1 MIAIKTLKLRTRR
14 VRKGKDRILRE
25 LMADWKQ
32 LVEYFFDI
40 CVRYDVKSKAKLHAL
55 AYSASKSIVPDKKWH
70 SKYRYTAMEV
80 AVATYK
86 SWTKLKKKRR
96 AEKRPEFKKFFLKLY
111 KESNGIG
118 VYRIFRKD
126 DAWFVRIA
134 TTPRNAVVLPL
145 VVSDY
150 EAKFLEVWMKGK
162 IILGEAYLRRLSDG
176 SYELHIAIKK
186 EVEEKDFERRLGV
199 DINERNVTLS
209 VLDGGRV
216 IYAERVG
223 LDGIVELDYTYKMVW
238 IRRLQKKLYSGENP
252 RHLPKWKIKIIQRYA
267 GRWRRRK
274 EHLLHVVAK
283 RIVALATTFQA
294 RIVLEDLR
302 DIKSRILNK
311 SRRLNRRLFL
321 ADFRKLQFLIEY
333 KARWI
338 GVPVSYV
345 DPRRTSRLCPIC
357 GSPMTGL
364 SQRELVCGRCG
375 VVFDRDF
382 AASINIALRDVARG
396 VRAETPM
403 SWVLRRSV
411 SADGCP
417 WEGTTCAMR
426 GRYSSPN
433 ITKLGNTYPE

>member
-1 MIAIKTLKLRTRR
+1 MIAVKTLKLRTRR
-14 VRKGKDRILRE
+14 VRKGKDRILQS
-25 LMADWKQ
+25 LMADWKR

-86 SWTKLKKKRR
+86 SWTKLKKKGR
-96 AEKRPEFKKFFLKLY
+96 AEKRPEFKRFFLKLY
-111 KESNGIG
+111 KESNGAG
-118 VYRIFRKD
+118 VYKIFRRGN
-126 DAWFVRIA
+126 AWFVRIA
-134 TTPRNAVVLPL
+134 TTPHSYVVLPL
-145 VVSDY
+145 VVSGY
-150 EAKFLEVWMKGK
+150 EAKFFDMWLRGK
-162 IILGEAYLRRLSDG
+162 LVFGEAYLRRLSDG
-176 SYELHIAIKK
+176 SYELHIAMKK
-186 EVEEKDFERRLGV
+186 VVEEKSFNHRLGV
-199 DINERNVTLS
+199 DVNEGNVTLS
-209 VLDGGRV
+209 VLDGNKV
-216 IYAERVG
+216 VYAERIS
-223 LDGIVELDYTYKMVW
+223 LDRVVELDYTYKMVW
-238 IRRLQKKLYSGENP
+238 IRRLQKKLYKGESP
-252 RHLPKWKIKIIQRYA
+252 KYLPKWKVEIIQRYA

-274 EHLLHVVAK
+274 EHMLHVVAK

-311 SRRLNRRLFL
+311 GRKLNRRLSL

-338 GVPVSYV
+338 SVPISYV
-345 DPRRTSRLCPIC
+345 NPRRTSSLCPIC

-364 SQRELVCGRCG
+364 SQREVACGRCG

-396 VRAETPM
+396 VRAEAPM
-403 SWVLRRSV
+403 SWVPRRRV
-411 SADGCP
+411 SANGCP
-417 WEGTTCAMR
+417 REGITCAMK
-426 GRYSSPN
+426 GRYSSLN
-433 ITKLGNTYPE
+433 LTKIENTYPK

>member
-14 VRKGKDRILRE
+14 ARKGKDKILRS
-25 LMADWKQ
+25 LMADWKR
-32 LVEYFFDI
+32 LIEFFFDI
-40 CVRYDVKSKAKLHAL
+40 CVRHDVKSKAKLHAL
-55 AYSASKSIVPDKKWH
+55 AYSASKSVVSDKKWH

-86 SWTKLKKKRR
+86 SWTKLKKKGR
-96 AEKRPEFKKFFLKLY
+96 ADKRPEFKKFFLKLY
-111 KESNGIG
+111 KESNGAG
-118 VYRIFRKD
+118 VYRIFRKGS
-126 DAWFVRIA
+126 AWFVRIA
-134 TTPRNAVVLPL
+134 TTPRNYVVLPL

-150 EAKFLEVWMKGK
+150 EARFLEAWSRGRIVF
-162 IILGEAYLRRLSDG
+162 GEAYLRRLGDG
-176 SYELHIAIKK
+176 SYELHIAVKK
-186 EVEEKDFERRLGV
+186 EVREKNFERRLGV
-199 DINERNVTLS
+199 DINEGNITLS
-209 VLDGGRV
+209 VLDGGKV
-216 IYAERVG
+216 IYAERISLNNIVG
-223 LDGIVELDYTYKMVW
+223 LDYTYKMVW
-238 IRRLQKKLYSGENP
+238 IRRLQKKLYSGECPKYLP
-252 RHLPKWKIKIIQRYA
+252 RWKIEIIQRYA

-274 EHLLHVVAK
+274 EHLLHVVSK
-283 RIVALATTFQA
+283 RIVALATTLQA

-311 SRRLNRRLFL
+311 SRKLNRRLSL

-345 DPRRTSRLCPIC
+345 NPRRTSRLCPIC

-364 SQRELVCGRCG
+364 SQRELVCGRCS

-396 VRAETPM
+396 VRAEAPM
-403 SWVLRRSV
+403 SWVPRRSV

-417 WEGTTCAMR
+417 REGMTCAMK
-426 GRYSSPN
+426 GRYSSSN
-433 ITKLGNTYPE
+433 ITKFGNTYPE